1 MTPLE
6 DRYAEA
12 AMAWLAEQDAPEAAI
27 AAHEFDVAGSK
38 ADAER
43 WVRRVLE
50 GEQDGAW
57 DTDVIA
63 TVQALD
69 TVRELQRAASLPER
83 SSAIG
88 RALDWLRSRQG
99 GPGAWTD
106 GCDPE
111 RHREGFCQHFAGGF
125 FSPGAADATLDE
137 IAIAPG
143 VSVVGDSQVR
153 FVTSALTL
161 RCLLLWRGVGTDARL
176 HLEVLRRL
184 VARWRQGPPAGL
196 GTTALLA
203 AVQALIASS
212 DDLDREAASEGIRV
226 VAGTQRGDG
235 SWADADPFHALAV
248 FVDAATAR
256 VGGDRA
262 TNALEHGAQLLRAS
276 QRADGS
282 WGSDSGPRRA
292 LIGLRTLR
300 RAQGRASAA
309 SG

>member
-1 MTPLE
+1 MTTVE
-6 DRYAEA
+6 DRSAEA

-27 AAHEFDVAGSK
+27 AAHELDVADSK

-50 GEQDGAW
+50 GEQGGAW
-57 DTDVIA
+57 DTDIVA

-69 TVRELQRAASLPER
+69 TVRELQRAASLSER
-83 SSAIG
+83 PPAIG
-88 RALDWLRSRQG
+88 RALDWLHDRQG
-99 GPGAWTD
+99 SPGAWTD

-111 RHREGFCQHFAGGF
+111 RHRQGFCQHFAGGF
-125 FSPGAADATLDE
+125 FSPGAADSTLDE
-137 IAIAPG
+137 MVIAPG
-143 VSVVGDSQVR
+143 MSVVGDSQVR
-153 FVTSALTL
+153 FVTSALSL
-161 RCLLLWRGVGTDARL
+161 RCLLLWRGAGTDAKL

-184 VARWRQGPPAGL
+184 VARWPQGPPAGL

-203 AVQALIASS
+203 ALQALIASG
-212 DDLDREAASEGIRV
+212 DGLDREAADEGIRL

-248 FVDAATAR
+248 FDDAATAG

-262 TNALEHGAQLLRAS
+262 ANALEHGARLLRAS

-282 WGSDSGPRRA
+282 WGSEYGPRRA

-300 RAQGRASAA
+300 RA
-309 SG
+309 

>member
-27 AAHEFDVAGSK
+27 AAHEFDVAESK
-38 ADAER
+38 ADAQR
-43 WVRRVLE
+43 WVRRVLA
-50 GEQDGAW
+50 GERDGAW
-57 DTDVIA
+57 DADIVA
-63 TVQALD
+63 TAHALD
-69 TVRELQRAASLPER
+69 TVRELQRAASLPAR
-83 SSAIG
+83 PPAIG
-88 RALDWLRSRQG
+88 RALDWLRSRRG
-99 GPGAWTD
+99 EPGTWTD
-106 GCDPE
+106 GCDPD

-125 FSPGAADATLDE
+125 FSPGAADSTLDE
-137 IAIAPG
+137 ILIAPG
-143 VSVVGDSQVR
+143 INVVGDSQVR

-161 RCLLLWRGVGTDARL
+161 RCLLLWRGAGTDARL

-184 VARWRQGPPAGL
+184 VARWPHGPPAGL

-203 AVQALIASS
+203 ALQALIASG
-212 DDLDREAASEGIRV
+212 DELDREAADQGIRV

-248 FVDAATAR
+248 FDDAATAR
-256 VGGDRA
+256 VGGERA

-282 WGSDSGPRRA
+282 WGSDYGPRRA

-300 RAQGRASAA
+300 RA
-309 SG
+309 